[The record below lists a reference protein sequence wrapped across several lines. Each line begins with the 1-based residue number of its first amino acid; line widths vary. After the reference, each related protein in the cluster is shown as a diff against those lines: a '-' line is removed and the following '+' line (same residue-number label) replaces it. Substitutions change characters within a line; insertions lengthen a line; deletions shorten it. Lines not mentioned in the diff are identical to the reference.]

1 MGDLFH
7 AKRELNYTKKLC
19 DFIIKIKTRL
29 KKKRRKIKYNQILQ
43 TIKKLLVQQINKIL
57 LFFSI
62 ELFDKRKFSLVVFV
76 FICIFIF
83 DFFNFTFYYFFF
95 TFFFQKIIYILK
107 CIFKYI
113 SMLIL

>member
-19 DFIIKIKTRL
+19 DFIIKI
-29 KKKRRKIKYNQILQ
+29 KRRKIKYNQILQ

-57 LFFSI
+57 LFFI
-62 ELFDKRKFSLVVFV
+62 FYQFLVLNYLTSANLALLCLYLFV
-76 FICIFIF
+76 FLFSIFLILHSII
-83 DFFNFTFYYFFF
+83 FFF
-95 TFFFQKIIYILK
+95 TFFFKKLYILK